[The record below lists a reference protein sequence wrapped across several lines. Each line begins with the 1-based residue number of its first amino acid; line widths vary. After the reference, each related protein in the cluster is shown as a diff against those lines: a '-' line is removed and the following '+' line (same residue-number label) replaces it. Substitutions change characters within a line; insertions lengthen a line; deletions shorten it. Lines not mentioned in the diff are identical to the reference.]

1 MPEVNATQTM
11 KKNIPIDQEIH
22 RLLVGYCERRGAKL
36 GKTVEFFIAE
46 KCAKRRKKAATK

>member
-1 MPEVNATQTM
+1 M

-46 KCAKRRKKAATK
+46 KCAKRRKKAASK